1 MSIEQRRIEPRP
13 PAPVPG
19 PAVGPIVRDA
29 TEEVINQLR
38 TEYQRINSQRS
49 PPLTGFAETLGPV
62 RNNPAPE
69 TVPSYW
75 IQILNRLQERYINQ
89 RTTNLSHVRVGGVN
103 VYEDDRVIS
112 GLQIFANFP
121 EYKRIQLDNNGFVV
135 VPMFDAIKVMNLAKM
150 LNSRIRRPLTTDE
163 YFEDLKNAFAD
174 RKNQIIQAKE
184 ILDGAKSLSEEIQTL
199 RIPENGPHL
208 PGQQPRTIM
217 VENVVRPSTPKTEGL
232 NMQIN
237 RKIKLIKSMK
247 KYPENSDLENYLLLS
262 DFLSDR
268 DVDRIWIMLG
278 RKINNDNTENPP
290 IAPVPSQPVAEPLV
304 PPEQNKFK
312 RITGAVNFEDESTMI
327 FFKKKFRDTENL
339 FMTQQRQIIKRRL
352 LALFILISR
361 NSTNTAEKRL
371 NQEITLLFFRPAPAA
386 AAPAASPAPIV
397 PPSLSGEIVNIFIN
411 FIRGTVTEKYL
422 NSVINGD
429 FMNRIYKNE
438 KIIRGK
444 IIEQMIVANGNRD
457 LQENARQQATKKE
470 IKQSVSLVEKEK
482 EEKKMF
488 PLSEMLIRIRT
499 KLWLTDDEINML
511 PLNYIFDKYSEE
523 DRKTIMR
530 EKEICTEI
538 AKLTNEFGNFPIPE
552 LILPDSLF
560 VVKSNESN
568 KGKVTDS
575 SYFLERS
582 GPNILKEIQRER
594 RTRTYRGRSPSRTGG
609 KRTRRARPASLN

>member
-38 TEYQRINSQRS
+38 TEYQRINEPGQ
-49 PPLTGFAETLGPV
+49 PPLMGFAETLGPI

-69 TVPSYW
+69 TIPSYW
-75 IQILNRLQERYINQ
+75 IQILNRLQERYINE
-89 RTTNLSHVRVGGVN
+89 RTTNLRDVRVGGVGGVGGVN
-103 VYEDDRVIS
+103 VYEDNRVIY
-112 GLQIFANFP
+112 GLQIFSNFR
-121 EYKRIQLDNNGFVV
+121 EYERIQLDNNGFVV
-135 VPMFDAIKVMNLAKM
+135 VPMFDEIKVMNLAKM
-150 LNSRIRRPLTTDE
+150 LNSRIRSPLTTDA
-163 YFEDLKNAFAD
+163 YFEVLKNAFAD

-184 ILDGAKSLSEEIQTL
+184 ILDGRAEIKERSDVIQ
-199 RIPENGPHL
+199 
-208 PGQQPRTIM
+208 
-217 VENVVRPSTPKTEGL
+217 ENVQRLRPEDERQAEKARKIFEEQNPGIFPSPASRSRLELIRGEPLQQKTEGL
-232 NMQIN
+232 NTQIN

-247 KYPENSDLENYLLLS
+247 KYPENSDLENYLLLN
-262 DFLSDR
+262 DFLLDG
-268 DVDRIWIMLG
+268 DVDRIWVAL
-278 RKINNDNTENPP
+278 RDHINDGDTFVKLTEP
-290 IAPVPSQPVAEPLV
+290 
-304 PPEQNKFK
+304 
-312 RITGAVNFEDESTMI
+312 VNFEDESTMI

-386 AAPAASPAPIV
+386 ASPAPIV

-444 IIEQMIVANGNRD
+444 IIEQIILANGNRG
-457 LQENARQQATKKE
+457 LEENARQQATKKE